1 MIGSRLH
8 WLHRLWL
15 QLLHRTPARAGL
27 LLLHP
32 SGWLLLLRIGLRF
45 EHGAAIIGELRR
57 ILPQARHD
65 PADIRNLIAAK
76 SPYIGGAGHLLFPG
90 SAVFLR

>member
-8 WLHRLWL
+8 RLWL
-15 QLLHRTPARAGL
+15 LRLYLLYRTPARPGL
-27 LLLHP
+27 LLRRP
-32 SGWLLLLRIGLRF
+32 SGRLLLLRIRLRF
-45 EHGAAIIGELRR
+45 EHGTAIIGELWRV
-57 ILPQARHD
+57 LPQTRHD
-65 PADIRNLIAAK
+65 PADIRNLIAAQ